1 MSELLPSDIAR
12 VRLTSRPVAV
22 PYNYR
27 LMYKLAQLV
36 LIMGLCCGNKGCSMQ
51 KLQMIS
57 MSLESQHDF
66 GRLLAFIKGSLQY
79 PVIRFDPSVNR
90 AVLFALSE
98 KVIFQQA
105 NGLFRL
111 TPKGRGFLNELSED
125 HHILVVEKNYVKEV
139 STLLTE
145 SMIKNIM
152 ANWRA
157 CDVEN

>member
-1 MSELLPSDIAR
+1 MSELLPNDIER
-12 VRLTSRPVAV
+12 VRLTDRPIAV

-57 MSLESQHDF
+57 MSLTSKQEMDH
-66 GRLLAFIKGSLQY
+66 LLSFVKGSLHY
-79 PVIRFDPSVNR
+79 PLIRFDPSVNR

-98 KVIFQQA
+98 KITIRQV

-111 TPKGRGFLNELSED
+111 TPKGRAFLNE
-125 HHILVVEKNYVKEV
+125 VVEDNQLLIAEKEYVRQI
-139 STLLTE
+139 STKLTE
-145 SMIKNIM
+145 DKIEGIM
-152 ANWRA
+152 ADWRSY
-157 CDVEN
+157 DV